1 MLRVFRLDLI
11 FVTVLSCILSL
22 TGCGK
27 EPEDKILLGEWLHMI
42 NTEANI
48 DHEPSKIPYLM
59 NVSEEHMYFTDVQRA
74 VEWNVIEESAGFD
87 PNHPLTREWAAYTL
101 INLAGTEVSAADNT
115 IRDIRKSSFPLHMS
129 AAVKA
134 GMFKTDRHDRIE
146 PEKEMDREEAGELLR
161 KTVEFIDRR
170 TFEEPVFSIIWNKD
184 IHTVED
190 EPELVDL
197 STMKAYY
204 PAGTSVSPGD
214 VIRYEEDGKLYT
226 FQAED
231 AEMTDMGTEVE
242 LREADPE
249 EIVDSADICH
259 TFEIDFSQAE
269 IIDLPA
275 ETFHSYTKTTG
286 ISLMSTQRLEK
297 VFQVSGADV
306 AVRLTSAG
314 IAAEVTKAL
323 NGGEFRAELNLN
335 HVRPSYRWKLLAGN
349 SEDMYFRIDYESSQK
364 VALHKADGGTLYGD
378 LSAVDPAHFLSSVRS
393 AFRPDESLASVSFP
407 LCTLRVPVPEAPLLN
422 ITLQLSLDLSAEGR
436 MELSLSQ
443 KGTAGM
449 EIRDGHMR
457 RIADNRHR
465 EEAMIHGDLSAL
477 VNTSFG
483 FNLENLKL
491 ADIRLTAGP
500 VASVDSTVHL
510 YDRNHEHMVIQSDLP
525 ADLLNDAARG
535 NPDVF
540 ICADIDAFLLM
551 QASYNSPDT
560 LAGKAGLSGSQTILD
575 QDSGSLLPENKKH
588 MENWHFVERCTRGDR
603 LKAARD
609 SEILVTDTIR
619 IADYTLIMDPGESRQ
634 IHVTGM
640 PKGYGISNLIY
651 SSDDSSTAYADSSG
665 SVYGKQSGST
675 IIHIQTADGRYAV
688 SCSVLVRSKN
698 K

>member
-1 MLRVFRLDLI
+1 
-11 FVTVLSCILSL
+11 
-22 TGCGK
+22 
-27 EPEDKILLGEWLHMI
+27 MI

-48 DHEPSKIPYLM
+48 VHDPSPVPYLM

-74 VEWNVIEESAGFD
+74 VEWNVIDESAGFD
-87 PNHPLTREWAAYTL
+87 PNSPLTREWAAYTL

-134 GMFKTDRHDRIE
+134 GMFKTDKHDRIE
-146 PEKEMDREEAGELLR
+146 PEKELDRDEAEELLR
-161 KTVEFIDRR
+161 KTVAFIDRKI
-170 TFEEPVFSIIWNKD
+170 FDEPVFSIVWNKD
-184 IHTVED
+184 IHTVEE
-190 EPELVDL
+190 EPDRVDL
-197 STMKAYY
+197 NTMRAYY
-204 PAGTSVSPGD
+204 PPGTSVSPGD
-214 VIRYEEDGKLYT
+214 VIRYEEDGRICT

-231 AEMTDMGTEVE
+231 AEMTDQGTEVV
-242 LREADPE
+242 LKEADPE
-249 EIVDSADICH
+249 DILEDADICH

-269 IIDLPA
+269 ILDLPA
-275 ETFHSYTKTTG
+275 EGFHSYTKATG
-286 ISLMSTQRLEK
+286 VSLMSTQRLEK
-297 VFQVSGADV
+297 VFNINGTDV

-314 IAAEVTKAL
+314 IAAEVTRAL
-323 NGGEFRAELNLN
+323 NGGGFQAELNLN
-335 HVRPSYRWKLLAGN
+335 HVRPSWRWKLLAGN
-349 SEDMYFRIDYESSQK
+349 TEDMYFRIDYESSQK
-364 VALHKADGGTLYGD
+364 VALRKAESTFLYGD

-393 AFRPDESLASVSFP
+393 AFRPDESLAAVSFP

-422 ITLQLSLDLSAEGR
+422 ITMQLSLDLSAEGR
-436 MELSLSQ
+436 MELSLAQ

-449 EIRDGHMR
+449 EIRNGHMR
-457 RIADNRHR
+457 RIADNQHK
-465 EEAMIHGDLSAL
+465 EEAVIHGDLSAL

-491 ADIRLTAGP
+491 ADISLTAGP

-551 QASYNSPDT
+551 QASYNSPGT

-619 IADYTLIMDPGESRQ
+619 IADYTLIMDPGESKQ
-634 IHVTGM
+634 IHITGM
-640 PKGYGISNLIY
+640 PKGYGTDTLVY
-651 SSDDSSTAYADSSG
+651 SSDDSGTAYADSSG
-665 SVYGKQSGST
+665 CVHGKQSGST

-688 SCSVLVRSKN
+688 NCSVLVRSKN